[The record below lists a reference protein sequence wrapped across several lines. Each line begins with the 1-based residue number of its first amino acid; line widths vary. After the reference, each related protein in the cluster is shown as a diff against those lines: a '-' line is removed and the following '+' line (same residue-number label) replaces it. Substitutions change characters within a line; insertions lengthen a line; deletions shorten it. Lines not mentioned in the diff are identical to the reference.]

1 MCESLDTMIEDLE
14 NEGFIVLN
22 PAKQSAEDMLRIVNE
37 YKDSDPCSGI
47 ACNDCYGQACEHS
60 R

>member
-22 PAKQSAEDMLRIVNE
+22 PAKQSIERMMRIVAGT
-37 YKDSDPCSGI
+37 DPCCGI
-47 ACNDCYGQACEHS
+47 ECKDCYGQACEYS